1 MEKRIL
7 KVKLRDRTGKG
18 HARKLRKNG
27 LLPAVLYGPHLKKS
41 LPLEI
46 DIKELHSF
54 SSHSDR
60 ARVITLEITDQK
72 TDKQHDVIIKDLQRD
87 WMKGDLQHLDFYAV
101 TRGETVTTT
110 VPISFVGKSQGEKIG
125 GIVEHLVRELEIE
138 CLPKDLPS
146 AIEVDVTPL
155 GLGDSLNVGDIKA
168 PSGIKILTHA
178 QESVVSVVSPVREEV
193 VKVEEKEAA
202 EEVEVVGKEKKIEET
217 EKEETQ
223 KKGKGK
229 DEGDIRTGQ
238 SRA

>member
-1 MEKRIL
+1 MEKRKL
-7 KVKLRDRTGKG
+7 KVKLRDRTGKEYVK
-18 HARKLRKNG
+18 KLRKNG

-41 LPLEI
+41 LPLQI

-54 SSHSDR
+54 LSPSDK
-60 ARVITLEITDQK
+60 AKIITLEITDQK
-72 TDKQHDVIIKDLQRD
+72 TDKHHDVIIKELQRD
-87 WMKGDLQHLDFYAV
+87 WIKGGLQHLDFYAV
-101 TRGETVTTT
+101 TRGETITTT

-146 AIEVDVTPL
+146 VIEVDVTPL

-168 PSGIKILTHA
+168 PSGIKILTHP
-178 QESVVSVVSPVREEV
+178 QELVVSIISPVKEEEL

-217 EKEETQ
+217 EKERTQ
-223 KKGKGK
+223 KKG
-229 DEGDIRTGQ
+229 EGEE
-238 SRA
+238 